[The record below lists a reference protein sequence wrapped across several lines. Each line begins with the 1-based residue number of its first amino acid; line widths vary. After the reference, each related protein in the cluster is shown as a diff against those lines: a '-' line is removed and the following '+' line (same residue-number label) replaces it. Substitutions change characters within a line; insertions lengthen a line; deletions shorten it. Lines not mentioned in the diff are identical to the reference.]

1 MKRIIILAIIG
12 FCISGASMA
21 QGQKLKGRL
30 IDMDHYPVKNAKVTV
45 KGTNLSTT
53 SDKDGNFFIE
63 DVPLYLDSIQ
73 VEKGRKDIT
82 VNTPMKISMGRLVID
97 KRFSW
102 FVKAGVGVSRF
113 LGADE
118 TKDKVSFHV
127 GGGVDIKM
135 AKHWSFQPAAY
146 IAYREME
153 GNTWY
158 YSDETTNYKLTYL
171 EIPLLFAYKF
181 RLSSSMNWVIAAGP
195 YVDCGINGD
204 IRDVRKLYNSSPDGY
219 GSQYT
224 YETEESE
231 AFGKRFT
238 GGAAYSMGVEGRH
251 FTFSLTG
258 RTGWTS
264 WRRSEGFTN
273 LEFEIGY
280 KF

>member
-1 MKRIIILAIIG
+1 
-12 FCISGASMA
+12 MA

-30 IDMDHYPVKNAKVTV
+30 IDKDHYPVKNAKVTV
-45 KGTNLSTT
+45 KGTNQSTT

-135 AKHWSFQPAAY
+135 AKHWSFQPAA
-146 IAYREME
+146 
-153 GNTWY
+153 
-158 YSDETTNYKLTYL
+158 
-171 EIPLLFAYKF
+171 
-181 RLSSSMNWVIAAGP
+181 
-195 YVDCGINGD
+195 
-204 IRDVRKLYNSSPDGY
+204 
-219 GSQYT
+219 
-224 YETEESE
+224 
-231 AFGKRFT
+231 
-238 GGAAYSMGVEGRH
+238 
-251 FTFSLTG
+251 
-258 RTGWTS
+258 
-264 WRRSEGFTN
+264 
-273 LEFEIGY
+273 
-280 KF
+280 